1 MTARQDCFVT
11 GTDTGVGKTWIS
23 AGLMRCYSAA
33 GLLVAG
39 MKPVASGS
47 RRTLAGL
54 RNEDAENLQAL
65 ASVAPPYNLVN
76 PVPLPDAVA
85 PHIAAARA
93 GVRIDLAAIR
103 AAYLQLR
110 QQANVVIVEGIG
122 GWRVPLSEAG
132 TTVDLVRALEI
143 PVLLVVGLR
152 LGCINHALLSVESI
166 AADRISLAGWVA
178 NHVDPGFEEATE
190 VINYLSE
197 HIGAPLIGT
206 VPNLAEF
213 QPDRVA
219 EALAVELL
227 AFG

>member
-11 GTDTGVGKTWIS
+11 GTDTGVGKTWVS

-47 RRTLAGL
+47 RRTRAGL
-54 RNEDAENLQAL
+54 RNEDAENLQVL
-65 ASVAPPYNLVN
+65 ASVASPYNLVN

-132 TTVDLVRALEI
+132 TTADLVRALEI

-178 NHVDPGFEEATE
+178 NHVDPEFEEANE

-219 EALAVELL
+219 AALAVELL

>member
-1 MTARQDCFVT
+1 MSARLDFFVT

-33 GLLVAG
+33 GLRVAA
-39 MKPVASGS
+39 MKPVASGC
-47 RRTLAGL
+47 RRTRAGL

-65 ASVAPPYNLVN
+65 ASVTLPYELVN
-76 PVPLPDAVA
+76 PVPLADAVA
-85 PHIAAARA
+85 PHIAAARS

-103 AAYLQLR
+103 SAYLQLR
-110 QQANVVIVEGIG
+110 EQTNAVIVEGIG
-122 GWRVPLSEAG
+122 GWRVPLSDAG
-132 TTVDLVRALEI
+132 TTTDLVRALEL

-152 LGCINHALLSVESI
+152 LGCINHALLSVEAI
-166 AADRISLAGWVA
+166 VADQVPLAGWVA
-178 NHVDPGFEEATE
+178 NHVQPDFSEAGD

-206 VPNLAEF
+206 VPNLGEF
-213 QPDRVA
+213 LPDRVA
-219 EALAVELL
+219 EALAIELL